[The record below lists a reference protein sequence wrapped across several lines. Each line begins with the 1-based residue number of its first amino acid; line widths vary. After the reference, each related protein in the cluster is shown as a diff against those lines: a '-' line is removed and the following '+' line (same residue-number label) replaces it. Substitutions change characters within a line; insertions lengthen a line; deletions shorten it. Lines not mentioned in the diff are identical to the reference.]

1 VANSVEILL
10 FMGSY
15 CSEHTS
21 RHIVLFIT
29 FNTSL
34 HQFLNGNISSEI
46 SVTRK
51 YKNPFKLP
59 VYKLYMTNS
68 RQYYRVNGTNTSEAL
83 MKGIHSSS

>member
-1 VANSVEILL
+1 MLKYYC
-10 FMGSY
+10 SY
-15 CSEHTS
+15 CPEHTF

-29 FNTSL
+29 FNISL
-34 HQFLNGNISSEI
+34 HQLLNGNISSEI

-51 YKNPFKLP
+51 YKNPFKLL

-68 RQYYRVNGTNTSEAL
+68 RQYYKINVKNTSEAL